1 MSESLLPLA
10 RQVDAAGSWD
20 ELTRQL
26 MLAAKA
32 LPPMPAEL
40 KVASNQVRGCQSQVW
55 LTYSPAAS
63 PAFQGYS
70 DARIIRGI
78 LSVLLEKANDISNSQ
93 RGTFD
98 YGEYLTALGINRNIS
113 QSRADGV
120 AQIIR
125 RLNELATNTK

>member
-32 LPPMPAEL
+32 LPAMPAEL
-40 KVASNQVRGCQSQVW
+40 KIAPNQVRGCQSQVW
-55 LTYSPAAS
+55 LAYSPGEA
-63 PAFQGYS
+63 PTFHGYS

-78 LSVLLEKANDISNSQ
+78 LSVLLEKANDISDSQ

-98 YGEYLTALGINRNIS
+98 YGGYLTALGISRNIS

-120 AQIIR
+120 AQITR
-125 RLNELATNTK
+125 RLNELPTKTK

>member
-1 MSESLLPLA
+1 MSGALLPLA

-32 LPPMPAEL
+32 LPAMPPEL

-55 LTYSPAAS
+55 LAYNPAVS
-63 PAFQGYS
+63 PAFRGYS

-78 LSVLLEKANDISNSQ
+78 LSVLLEKANDISDSQ
-93 RGTFD
+93 RGSFD
-98 YGEYLTALGINRNIS
+98 YGGYLAALGISRNIS

-125 RLNELATNTK
+125 RLNELATKTK